1 MDNPLAILITLVIA
15 GVWAA
20 YLLPSVFA
28 SRRNAPLHSTQ
39 EFNQLT
45 ARLASVH
52 GHPVETADLAR
63 RRVLAR
69 RRRILVGLGLTAV
82 ATLTIAIWQGS
93 SSLLI
98 AHIAI
103 DAIGAWYIAM
113 LLQIKQRRVAPEVV
127 DLRPVEDVDEE
138 STAERHLRVVSSN

>member
-15 GVWAA
+15 GAWAA
-20 YLLPSVFA
+20 YLLPSVFV

-52 GHPVETADLAR
+52 GHRVETADLAR

-69 RRRILVGLGLTAV
+69 RRRILIGLGLTAV
-82 ATLTIAIWQGS
+82 TTLAVAIWQGS
-93 SSLLI
+93 SFLLI

-113 LLQIKQRRVAPEVV
+113 LLQIKQRRVTPAVV
-127 DLRPVEDVDEE
+127 DLRPVEDAEE
-138 STAERHLRVVSSN
+138 STEERHLRIVSSN

>member
-1 MDNPLAILITLVIA
+1 MDNPLAILITLIIA
-15 GVWAA
+15 GAWAA
-20 YLLPSVFA
+20 YLLPSVFV

-52 GHPVETADLAR
+52 GHKVETADLAR

-69 RRRILVGLGLTAV
+69 RRRILVGLGLAAIT
-82 ATLTIAIWQGS
+82 TLTLAIWQGS
-93 SSLLI
+93 SALLI
-98 AHIAI
+98 AHIVI

-113 LLQIKQRRVAPEVV
+113 LLQIKQRRSAPELI
-127 DLRPVEDVDEE
+127 DLEPPEEDTE
-138 STAERHLRVVSSN
+138 ERHLRVVSSN